1 MPCTTL
7 LVGRNASHDQS
18 TMIARTD
25 DGFYDVKKV
34 ILVKPQDQPR
44 KYKSILSHVCVDLPD
59 DPLAYTAS
67 PSVDRSEG
75 IWAASGINEKNV
87 GMSATETI
95 TSNPRVLSADPLVVL
110 QKAKGGKKEIPGGI
124 GEEDMVTLVLP
135 YIHTAREGVLRLAS
149 LLEQYGTYESNG
161 IAFNDER
168 EVWWM
173 ETIGGHHWMARR
185 VPDDACVIMP
195 NQFGMDAFDMEDAMG
210 EGKDHLCSRDL
221 PDFIRD
227 NDLDCNQKGA
237 FNPRNIFGS
246 RTDWDHLYNTPRA
259 WYMGRCLAPYS
270 HKWEGEGA
278 EFGPESDNIPWCLVP
293 DRKVTAEDVKYILSS
308 HFQGTDYDP
317 YGKGVSG
324 KRGRYRSIG
333 ISRTGVTVI
342 CQIRSK
348 APDKLKG
355 IEWVVFGSTTF
366 AAAVPIY
373 TAVSRI
379 PAYISK
385 VTLDVSTD
393 NLYWT
398 SRLLGI
404 MSDAH
409 YGACFPHMT
418 RYENA
423 VMTKCR
429 QILRE
434 YDRKMEE
441 TGDYSLTEEANEKIC
456 GAVKDLT
463 RDTLNKITK
472 ETSTRMKNEYSL
484 ADN

>member
-7 LVGRNASHDQS
+7 LVGRNASHDRS

-25 DGFYDVKKV
+25 DGLFDVKKV
-34 ILVKPQDQPR
+34 ILVKPQDQPG
-44 KYKSILSHVCVDLPD
+44 KYKSVLSHVCVDLPD

-110 QKAKGGKKEIPGGI
+110 KKAEEGKEEVPGGI

-135 YIHTAREGVLRLAS
+135 YIRTAREGVLRLGS

-195 NQFGMDAFDMEDAMG
+195 NQFGMDSFDMEDALG

-221 PDFIRD
+221 PDFIREG
-227 NDLDCNQKGA
+227 DLDCNQKGA

-317 YGKGVSG
+317 YGKGDSG
-324 KRGRYRSIG
+324 KRGKYRSIG
-333 ISRTGVTVI
+333 ISRTGVTAI
-342 CQIRSK
+342 CQIRSR
-348 APDKLKG
+348 APEKLKG

-379 PAYISK
+379 PAYISR

-393 NLYWT
+393 NLYWA

-404 MSDAH
+404 MADAH

-434 YDRKMEE
+434 YDRRMAE

-456 GAVKDLT
+456 GAVRDLT

-472 ETSTRMKNEYSL
+472 ETSGRMKNEYSL